1 MWTIFKVFK
10 KKLPNFVTIL
20 LLLIGFDFLAL
31 RHVGL
36 SAPWPGIELV
46 PLALEG
52 KVPSMGHQGSLRA
65 GYFLSIPVCP
75 ALSVVPQKVL
85 PNDV

>member
-1 MWTIFKVFK
+1 MSLFASDRE
-10 KKLPNFVTIL
+10 IL
-20 LLLIGFDFLAL
+20 FDLAFFWPCHEACKIL
-31 RHVGL
+31 VPR
-36 SAPWPGIELV
+36 PGIELV

-75 ALSVVPQKVL
+75 AVSVVPQKVL